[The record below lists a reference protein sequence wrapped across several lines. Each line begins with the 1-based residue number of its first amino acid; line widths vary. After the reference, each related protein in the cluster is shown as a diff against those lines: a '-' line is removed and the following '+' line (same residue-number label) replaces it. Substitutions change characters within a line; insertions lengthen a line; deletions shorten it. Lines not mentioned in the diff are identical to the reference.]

1 MNYDI
6 AALKRNVLAIYPF
19 FGGIAASVTYK
30 ETEEIKA
37 TANDNDTL
45 FYNPAYLSG
54 LSSDEQIFALTHEL
68 CHIAFG
74 HTERSGG
81 KDPEIWRTATDAVIN
96 QQLKRDGL
104 KIISGSVD
112 YPEAIDYDAEQYY
125 EILLQQK
132 LEIQLTDGSID
143 EKERFTGKKE
153 QDDHQQDESD
163 SDDSNYIDDDSCHSQ
178 ENGDEKKQEDDEEL
192 SEEQTVP
199 RARIVSDAG
208 NTIKRDTRAVL
219 GIGSALPVIDWRAVL
234 RDTINHDVDWSFA
247 DALLEDGIIRPALRE
262 QMMPET
268 EIVLDTSWSVDE
280 ELLRKFLRECKNILL
295 RSKLRVGCF
304 DTVFYGFHDIQT
316 EQDIDNMVFEGGGG
330 TDFNAAAS
338 AFTLRV
344 DNRIIFTDG
353 KAPMPEIAPE
363 VIWMV
368 YGDEKINPVNG
379 TVIHITPEQWE

>member
-1 MNYDI
+1 MKYDI
-6 AALKRNVLAIYPF
+6 ATLKRNVLAVYPF
-19 FGGIAASVTYK
+19 FGGVAASITYK
-30 ETEEIKA
+30 ETEDIKT
-37 TANDNDTL
+37 TANNDGIL
-45 FYNPAYLSG
+45 FYNPVYLSG
-54 LSSDEQIFALTHEL
+54 LSPDEQIFAFAHEL

-74 HTERSGG
+74 HTDRSSD

-96 QQLKRDGL
+96 QLLKRDGL
-104 KIISGSVD
+104 KVIPGSVD

-143 EKERFTGKKE
+143 EKERSTGKKE
-153 QDDHQQDESD
+153 QDDHPQDESD
-163 SDDSNYIDDDSCHSQ
+163 SDDSNYIDDDSCRSQ
-178 ENGDEKKQEDDEEL
+178 EDGDEKKQEGDEDL
-192 SEEQTVP
+192 SEENTAP

-208 NTIKRDTRAVL
+208 NSINRDIRTVPK
-219 GIGSALPVIDWRAVL
+219 IGTTLPVIDWRTAL

-247 DALLEDGIIRPALRE
+247 NALLEDGVVRPALEE
-262 QMMPET
+262 QTMPET

-295 RSKLRVGCF
+295 CSKLRVGCF
-304 DTVFYGFHDIQT
+304 DTIFYGFHDIQT

-330 TDFNAAAS
+330 TDFNAAVG

-363 VIWMV
+363 AIWMV
-368 YGDEKINPVNG
+368 YGDEKISPVNG
-379 TVIHITPEQWE
+379 TVIHITPEQWK

>member
-6 AALKRNVLAIYPF
+6 AQLKRNVLAIYPF
-19 FGGIAASVTYK
+19 FGGVAASITYK
-30 ETEEIKA
+30 ETDDIKA
-37 TANDNDTL
+37 TANDDATL

-54 LSSDEQIFALTHEL
+54 LSPDEQTFAFAHEL

-74 HTERSGG
+74 HTERSSD
-81 KDPEIWRTATDAVIN
+81 KDAEIWRTATDAVIN
-96 QQLKRDGL
+96 QLLKRDGL
-104 KIISGSVD
+104 KIIPGSVD
-112 YPEAIDYDAEQYY
+112 YPEAIDYDAEGYY

-143 EKERFTGKKE
+143 EKERSTGKKE
-153 QDDHQQDESD
+153 QDNHQQDESD

-178 ENGDEKKQEDDEEL
+178 EDSDETKQEGDEDLSDED
-192 SEEQTVP
+192 TVP

-208 NTIKRDTRAVL
+208 NSIKRDIRTVPK
-219 GIGSALPVIDWRAVL
+219 IGTMLPVIDWRAVL

-247 DALLEDGIIRPALRE
+247 NALLEDGVVRPALKE
-262 QMMPET
+262 QTVPET

-280 ELLRKFLRECKNILL
+280 ELLRKFLRECKNLLL

-316 EQDIDNMVFEGGGG
+316 ERDIDNMIFEGGGG
-330 TDFNAAAS
+330 TDFNAAVG

-363 VIWMV
+363 AIWMV
-368 YGDEKINPVNG
+368 YGDEKISPVNG
-379 TVIHITPEQWE
+379 TVIHITSEQWE